1 MSTTHLFT
9 AVVEMLL
16 LWLSISVHEAAHAWV
31 AERCGDATPRL
42 LGRVSLNP
50 LRHLDVLGSVLLP
63 LLLVIP
69 QLPVFGW
76 GRRPYW
82 VTRNLRRPYWHS
94 LLVNAA
100 GPAAN
105 LLLAALAVV
114 ALGIAAPLLG
124 DEARQAA
131 MATVTSPVGPIDA
144 ARARL
149 AGFPV
154 MFTLVRLS
162 TLNVYLAAFNLLPVP
177 PLDGGQIALQLLPAD
192 WAAKLAGMRLS
203 GFIIGI
209 ALAVAFVGV
218 VTLLLVPIYWMI
230 LHLVINFL

>member
-124 DEARQAA
+124 ALTAA
-131 MATVTSPVGPIDA
+131 TGE
-144 ARARL
+144 L
-149 AGFPV
+149 
-154 MFTLVRLS
+154 
-162 TLNVYLAAFNLLPVP
+162 
-177 PLDGGQIALQLLPAD
+177 PLDD
-192 WAAKLAGMRLS
+192 VAAVVAEKDAFYRGAENYTVIEGME
-203 GFIIGI
+203 
-209 ALAVAFVGV
+209 VA
-218 VTLLLVPIYWMI
+218 
-230 LHLVINFL
+230 